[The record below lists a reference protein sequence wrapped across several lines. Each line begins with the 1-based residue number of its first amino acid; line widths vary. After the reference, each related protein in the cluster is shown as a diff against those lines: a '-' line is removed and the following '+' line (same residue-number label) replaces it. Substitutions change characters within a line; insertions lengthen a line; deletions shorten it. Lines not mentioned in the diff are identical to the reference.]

1 MNKTKSTRGQM
12 RLVEAAL
19 ATFIIMLAVTV
30 LIVFAAT
37 PFSPKYETSDLEKIG
52 NNVLHDIDEKRLL
65 CRFVYDEEWE
75 TLTIALMVTLPP
87 DIYFDL
93 AVYDLDFN
101 RVNDAPIRYGDVE
114 VFETSSYVASVTYV
128 VPGYEA
134 EYDPRVLVLQL
145 VRG

>member
-52 NNVLHDIDEKRLL
+52 NNVLHDMDEKRLL
-65 CRFVYDEEWE
+65 CRFVYTEDWE

-87 DIYFDL
+87 EIYFDL
-93 AVYDLDFN
+93 TVYDLDFN
-101 RVNDAPIRYGDVE
+101 RVNDATIRYGDLE

-128 VPGYEA
+128 VPGYQA